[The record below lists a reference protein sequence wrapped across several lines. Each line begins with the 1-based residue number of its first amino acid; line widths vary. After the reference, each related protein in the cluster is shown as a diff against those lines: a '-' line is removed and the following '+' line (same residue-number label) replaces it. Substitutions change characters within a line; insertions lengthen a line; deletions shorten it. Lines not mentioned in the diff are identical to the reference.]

1 MMDVPEEF
9 ATLARNVRRL
19 RRSKDWS
26 QQELADRCQLDRTT
40 VLKIE
45 RGDHAPSTATIL
57 LLAQALNQPIWVLFF
72 DTERRTSATR
82 LIRALFERASAPIR
96 RAIVMFARRLA
107 KTPATST

>member
-1 MMDVPEEF
+1 
-9 ATLARNVRRL
+9 
-19 RRSKDWS
+19 
-26 QQELADRCQLDRTT
+26 
-40 VLKIE
+40 
-45 RGDHAPSTATIL
+45 
-57 LLAQALNQPIWVLFF
+57 VLFF